1 MRLPLLGERGVP
13 GRPHRTEEACPS
25 RRRLVGVPAPLGPGV
40 RRVVLLRPL
49 ESLALVVAPSGFGQ
63 TSLLKQ

>member
-1 MRLPLLGERGVP
+1 
-13 GRPHRTEEACPS
+13 
-25 RRRLVGVPAPLGPGV
+25 V
-40 RRVVLLRPL
+40 RRVVLLRPF

>member
-25 RRRLVGVPAPLGPGV
+25 RRRLVGVPPHWARGAACRPAPTV
-40 RRVVLLRPL
+40 